1 MPKDKQVKKVREVV
15 SSNRDLTMR
24 EVPDEAGISKTS
36 YRKIL
41 TENLGMQHFAVRS
54 VPCLLTEEQ
63 KQGALL

>member
-1 MPKDKQVKKVREVV
+1 MREVV